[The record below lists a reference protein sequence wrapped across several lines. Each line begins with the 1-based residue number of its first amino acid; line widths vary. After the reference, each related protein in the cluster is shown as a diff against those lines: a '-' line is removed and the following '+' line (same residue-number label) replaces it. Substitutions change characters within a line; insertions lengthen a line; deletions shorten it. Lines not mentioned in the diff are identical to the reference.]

1 MNKLIHRFSEIP
13 DGRLSVAE
21 MAKTVGLSE
30 SWFATTAAN
39 LFIKLEKTLALHAA
53 SMSSG
58 SCRWLRLTLRGC
70 GKSPRSVQRSQ
81 LSGRYLC

>member
-39 LFIKLEKTLALHAA
+39 LFIKLEKALALHAA

-58 SCRWLRLTLRGC
+58 
-70 GKSPRSVQRSQ
+70 
-81 LSGRYLC
+81 